1 MKLSFDRRIFY
12 TVLLAGLPA
21 VLAAMIL
28 LWIGDYA
35 PKTQWTLLLVI
46 LSFWLGVALSV
57 RERIVRLLQTFANLV
72 SALREGDYSIRARG
86 ARNQDSIGELA
97 REVNALSQTMHDQRL
112 GELEATALLRTVM
125 AEIDVAIF
133 TFDGQHRLRLVN
145 RAGARLLGRPQ
156 ERLIGSS
163 ASELGLAEFLEGEP
177 TRTVQ
182 RSFAGGSGRWG
193 LRRGA
198 FREGGLPH
206 QLLVVSDLS
215 RALREE
221 EREAWQRLIRV
232 LGHELNNSLAPI
244 KSVAESLGSVLRR
257 GERPPDW
264 EADLQH
270 GLNIIGAR
278 AESLNRFMNAYARLA
293 RLPPPRL
300 QPVDLADWVRRAAG
314 LETRVAVNV
323 LAGPALTV
331 RADGDQLEQVLINLL
346 RNAADAALETSG
358 AVSVSWRKNGNYL
371 EVLVED
377 EGPGLPNTANLFVPF
392 FTTKPGGSGIGLV
405 ISRQIAEAHG
415 GSLTVENRAPRP
427 GCQARLR
434 LPL

>member
-1 MKLSFDRRIFY
+1 MKLSFDRRLLY
-12 TVLLAGLPA
+12 MVLLAGLPA

-57 RERIVRLLQTFANLV
+57 RERVVRLLQTFANLV

-86 ARNQDSIGELA
+86 ARNQDSIGEIA

-145 RAGARLLGRPQ
+145 RAGARLLGRTQ

-163 ASELGLAEFLEGEP
+163 AGELGLAEFLEGEP

-270 GLNIIGAR
+270 GLTIIGAR

-300 QPVDLADWVRRAAG
+300 QPVELADWVRRAAG
-314 LETRVAVNV
+314 LETRIAVNV
-323 LAGPALTV
+323 IAGPALTV

-346 RNAADAALETSG
+346 RNAADAALETGG
-358 AVSVSWRKNGNYL
+358 AVSVSWRKNGSYM

-405 ISRQIAEAHG
+405 LSRQIAEAHG
-415 GSLTVENRAPRP
+415 GSLSVENRAPRP

>member
-1 MKLSFDRRIFY
+1 MKLSFERRLFY
-12 TVLLAGLPA
+12 SVLLAGLPA

-35 PKTQWTLLLVI
+35 PKTQWTLLLII

-57 RERIVRLLQTFANLV
+57 RERVVRLLQTFANLV

-86 ARNQDSIGELA
+86 ARNQDSIGEIA
-97 REVNALSQTMHDQRL
+97 REVNALSQTMHEQRL

-145 RAGARLLGRPQ
+145 RAGERLMGRPQ

-257 GERPPDW
+257 SERPPDW

-270 GLNIIGAR
+270 GLTIIGTR

-300 QPVDLADWVRRAAG
+300 QPVELADWVRRAAG
-314 LETRVAVNV
+314 LETRIAVNV
-323 LAGPALTV
+323 VAGPALTI

-346 RNAADAALETSG
+346 RNAADAALETGG
-358 AVSVSWRKNGNYL
+358 AVSVSWRKNGNHM

-377 EGPGLPNTANLFVPF
+377 EGPGLPNSANLFVPF

-405 ISRQIAEAHG
+405 VSRQIAEAHG
-415 GSLTVENRAPRP
+415 GSLTVENRAPLP

>member
-12 TVLLAGLPA
+12 TVLFAGLPA
-21 VLAAMIL
+21 VLSVMVL

-57 RERIVRLLQTFANLV
+57 RERVVRLLQTFANLV

-145 RAGARLLGRPQ
+145 RAGSRLLGIPQ

-163 ASELGLAEFLEGEP
+163 AGELGLAEFLEGEP

-257 GERPPDW
+257 GERPLEW
-264 EADLQH
+264 ESDLQH
-270 GLNIIGAR
+270 GLNIIAAR

-314 LETRVAVNV
+314 LETRIAVNV
-323 LAGPALTV
+323 LAGPALSV

-346 RNAADAALETSG
+346 RNAADAALETGG

-415 GSLTVENRAPRP
+415 GSLSVENRAPLP